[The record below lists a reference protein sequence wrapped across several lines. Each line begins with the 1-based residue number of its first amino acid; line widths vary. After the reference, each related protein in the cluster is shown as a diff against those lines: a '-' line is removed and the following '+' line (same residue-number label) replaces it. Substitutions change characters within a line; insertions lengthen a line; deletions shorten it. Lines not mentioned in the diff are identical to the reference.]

1 VSRLEGALAGVVSGP
16 AGRVA
21 ALAIEIAAALAV
33 AARERLR
40 ASRSA

>member
-1 VSRLEGALAGVVSGP
+1 VRRADAALARLVSGP
-16 AGRVA
+16 VGRVSA
-21 ALAIEIAAALAV
+21 VAIEIAAALAN

>member
-1 VSRLEGALAGVVSGP
+1 VSRFEGALAGVVSGP

-21 ALAIEIAAALAV
+21 ALVIEIAAALAA